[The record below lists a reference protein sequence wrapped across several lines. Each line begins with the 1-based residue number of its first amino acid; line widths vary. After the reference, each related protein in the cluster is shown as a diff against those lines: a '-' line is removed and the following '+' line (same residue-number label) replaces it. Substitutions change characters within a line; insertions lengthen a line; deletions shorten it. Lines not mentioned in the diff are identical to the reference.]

1 MNYWQQVKESRED
14 GCMEALEYYAAT
26 FLDKGLVLSEQQ
38 LNDYKD
44 KCAILQCM
52 GEEASK
58 YANKML
64 NLL

>member
-14 GCMEALEYYAAT
+14 GCMETLEYYAST

-58 YANKML
+58 YANEML
-64 NLL
+64 KLL